1 MPSFANYLFS
11 PTYHLNI
18 AHYFLIFLF
27 ASSYP
32 HTSKLSFGDALP
44 SVKPCIDEERR
55 ALFAFKQNL
64 TDPSGR
70 LSSWVGQ
77 ACCKWKGISCNNI
90 TGHVEK
96 IDLQNTYTYTLSVF
110 DGEWDEMEN
119 SSLGGEINPSLLSL
133 KLLSHLDLSMND
145 FQGIPIPTF
154 FGQLKSLRYLN
165 LSYASFGGEIP
176 AHLGNL
182 SDLNYLDLSEE
193 SYYSSLELPFNSLNG
208 LSNLSSLKY
217 LNLEGVNLSNTGVSL
232 VIVLNKFPSLLE
244 LHLPACQIKSLP
256 ISLGNVNFT
265 SLLTLDMSY
274 NDLKFPFPEW
284 FFNLS
289 SLRKLYLSSNFLGGP
304 VPSEFQSLKSLQA
317 LDLSFNDLLGQIPK
331 FLGNFCNLKT
341 LNLANNQFEGGIQEL
356 LGGLSS
362 CPNSELESLDLS
374 SNNLKSQLPASIGML
389 HNLKYL
395 KLYINDMSGSIPE
408 SLGQLA
414 ELVHLDLSFNP
425 WKGFL
430 TEAHFIN
437 LTRLEYIALG
447 RVDPYP
453 NMSIPLSFKVSYNW
467 VPPFMLHTINIGN
480 CKVGPAFGSW
490 LQSQTD
496 LVFVKLR
503 ATGISDSIPEDWFMK
518 ISSQVK
524 YLDLSYNQIHGKL
537 PLQLK
542 FPNAVLLDLS
552 HNQFDGPIPLWSGD
566 NVVRFKL
573 ETNSF
578 SGPIPLNLDQ
588 KFPKLESLYLAENH
602 LNGTIPTSI
611 CNMKHLLVLSLRNN
625 KLSGEFPQAWSL
637 LTKIMI
643 LDVAYNNLSGNLPSS
658 MGASGT
664 LFLLKMNNNN
674 FEGEI
679 PFSLQTCTSLRNIDL
694 GDNRF
699 TGEIPPWIGSTAFSV
714 STLRLRS
721 NFLSGHIPQ
730 QLCNL
735 GYLHILDLA
744 HNSFSGTI
752 PKCLNNLTGLRIFN
766 DSFYNIYLEYDQQTT
781 VMRGRELQ
789 LNTSLAYVKSIDLSS
804 NRFVGEIPQEIC
816 SLVLLRNLNLSMNQ
830 FSGSIPS
837 KIGNLSQLDTLLI
850 SHSTKLSG
858 QIPQSLS
865 SLTFLSNLNLS
876 YNNLSGE
883 IPLGNQ
889 LQALPDSSIYEG
901 NSFLCGFPL
910 STKCSKDDTST
921 PKDPIDNND
930 NRDGNE
936 KLWFYMS
943 MALGFIVGFWV
954 VCGTLIVKKSW
965 RYAYFQWFDDIKE
978 KIYGERDSSRKEI

>member
-1 MPSFANYLFS
+1 M
-11 PTYHLNI
+11 
-18 AHYFLIFLF
+18 
-27 ASSYP
+27 
-32 HTSKLSFGDALP
+32 
-44 SVKPCIDEERR
+44 DEERW
-55 ALFAFKQNL
+55 ALLAFKQNL

-77 ACCKWKGISCNNI
+77 ACCQWKGISCNNI

-110 DGEWDEMEN
+110 DGEWEEMEK

-133 KLLSHLDLSMND
+133 KLLTHLDLSRND
-145 FQGIPIPTF
+145 FEGIPIPTF
-154 FGQLKSLRYLN
+154 FGHLKSLRYLN

-193 SYYSSLELPFNSLNG
+193 SDYSSLELPFNSLNR

-217 LNLEGVNLSNTGVSL
+217 LNLEGVD
-232 VIVLNKFPSLLE
+232 LNN
-244 LHLPACQIKSLP
+244 I
-256 ISLGNVNFT
+256 G
-265 SLLTLDMSY
+265 
-274 NDLKFPFPEW
+274 FPFPGW

-289 SLRKLYLSSNFLGGP
+289 SLRKLDLSGNLLAGP
-304 VPSEFQSLKSLQA
+304 VPSEFESLQSLEA
-317 LDLSFNDLLGQIPK
+317 LDLSFNDLAGQIPK
-331 FLGNFCNLKT
+331 FFGNFCNLKT

-374 SNNLKSQLPASIGML
+374 SNKLKSQLPASVGML

-395 KLYINDMSGSIPE
+395 NLYNNDMSGSIPK
-408 SLGQLA
+408 SLGQLS
-414 ELVHLDLSFNP
+414 ELVHLDLSLNS
-425 WKGFL
+425 WEGFL
-430 TEAHFIN
+430 TEAHFTN
-437 LTRLEYIALG
+437 LTRLKYFSLG
-447 RVDPYP
+447 KVIP
-453 NMSIPLSFKVSYNW
+453 NPTLPIPLIFNVSYEW
-467 VPPFMLHTINIGN
+467 VPPFKLHKINIGN
-480 CKVGPAFGSW
+480 CKVGPAFGAW
-490 LQSQTD
+490 LQSQTQ
-496 LVFVKLR
+496 LVFVKLSS
-503 ATGISDSIPEDWFMK
+503 TGISDSIPEDWFMK
-518 ISSQVK
+518 LSSQIE
-524 YLDLSYNQIHGKL
+524 YLDLSSNQIRGKL

-542 FPNAVLLDLS
+542 LPNALLLDLS

-578 SGPIPLNLDQ
+578 SGTIPLNFDQ
-588 KFPKLESLYLAENH
+588 KFPKLESFYLAENH
-602 LNGTIPTSI
+602 LHGIIPPSI
-611 CNMKHLLVLSLRNN
+611 CNMKHLYVLSLRNN

-637 LTKIMI
+637 LPHVTIV
-643 LDVAYNNLSGNLPSS
+643 DVAYNNLSGNLPSS
-658 MGASGT
+658 MGDSGS
-664 LFLLKMNNNN
+664 LFMLKMNNNN

-679 PFSLQTCTSLRNIDL
+679 PFSLQTCTALRNIDL
-694 GDNRF
+694 GNNRF
-699 TGEIPPWIGSTAFSV
+699 TGEIPPWIGSTALSV

-735 GYLHILDLA
+735 AYLHILDLA
-744 HNSFSGTI
+744 HNWFSGTI

-766 DSFYNIYLEYDQQTT
+766 DSFYDIYLEYDQQTT

-804 NRFVGEIPQEIC
+804 NRFEGEIPQEIC

-830 FSGSIPS
+830 FSGNIPS
-837 KIGNLSQLDTLLI
+837 KIGNLSQLDTLDL
-850 SHSTKLSG
+850 SLNHLSG

-901 NSFLCGFPL
+901 NPFLCGFPL
-910 STKCSKDDTST
+910 STKCSKDNTST
-921 PKDPIDNND
+921 PKDPTDND
-930 NRDGNE
+930 NGDGNY

-943 MALGFIVGFWV
+943 MALGFIVGFWS

-965 RYAYFQWFDDIKE
+965 RYAYFRWFDDMKE
-978 KIYGERDSSRKEI
+978 KFYGESDSS

>member
-1 MPSFANYLFS
+1 M
-11 PTYHLNI
+11 
-18 AHYFLIFLF
+18 
-27 ASSYP
+27 
-32 HTSKLSFGDALP
+32 
-44 SVKPCIDEERR
+44 DEERH
-55 ALFAFKQNL
+55 ALLAFKQDL

-77 ACCKWKGISCNNI
+77 ACCQWKGISCNNI
-90 TGHVEK
+90 TGHIEK

-110 DGEWDEMEN
+110 DGEWEEMEK

-133 KLLSHLDLSMND
+133 KLLTHLDLSRND
-145 FQGIPIPTF
+145 FEGIPIPTF

-182 SDLNYLDLSEE
+182 SNLNYLDLSEE
-193 SYYSSLELPFNSLNG
+193 SDYSSLELPSNTLNE

-217 LNLEGVNLSNTGVSL
+217 LNLEGVDLSNTEVTL
-232 VIVLNKFPSLLE
+232 INVLSKLPSLLE

-265 SLLTLDMSY
+265 SLLILDVSH
-274 NDLKFPFPEW
+274 NDLRFPFPEW

-289 SLRKLYLSSNFLGGP
+289 SLRKLYLSGNSFSAP
-304 VPSEFQSLKSLQA
+304 VPSEFESLKSLEA
-317 LDLSFNDLLGQIPK
+317 LDLSFNDLSGQIPK
-331 FLGNFCNLKT
+331 LFGNFCNLKT

-374 SNNLKSQLPASIGML
+374 SNNLKSQLPSSVGML

-395 KLYINDMSGSIPE
+395 NLYNNDMSGSIPE
-408 SLGQLA
+408 SLGQLS

-425 WKGFL
+425 WEGFL

-447 RVDPYP
+447 RVDPHP
-453 NMSIPLSFKVSYNW
+453 TLPIPLIFKVSYNW

-480 CKVGPAFGSW
+480 CQVRPAFGAW
-490 LQSQTD
+490 LQSQTE

-503 ATGISDSIPEDWFMK
+503 ATGISDFIPEDWFMK
-518 ISSQVK
+518 ISSQVE

-537 PLQLK
+537 PSQMK

-552 HNQFDGPIPLWSGD
+552 HNQFDGPIPLWSAD

-588 KFPKLESLYLAENH
+588 RFPKLESLYLAENH

-611 CNMKHLLVLSLRNN
+611 CNMKNLLVLSLRNN

-637 LTKIMI
+637 LPHIMI
-643 LDVAYNNLSGNLPSS
+643 VDVAYNNLSGNLPSS
-658 MGASGT
+658 MGASGS
-664 LFLLKMNNNN
+664 LFMLKMNNNN

-699 TGEIPPWIGSTAFSV
+699 TGKIPPWIGSTAFLV

-721 NFLSGHIPQ
+721 NFFVGHIPQ

-752 PKCLNNLTGLRIFN
+752 PKCLNNLTGLRIW
-766 DSFYNIYLEYDQQTT
+766 DYSQYEIYLDYDQQTT
-781 VMRGRELQ
+781 ITKGRALQ
-789 LNTSLAYVKSIDLSS
+789 LNTSLASVKNIDLSS
-804 NRFVGEIPQEIC
+804 NSLEGEIPQEIC
-816 SLVLLRNLNLSMNQ
+816 SLVLLWNLNLSMNRL
-830 FSGSIPS
+830 SGSIPIE
-837 KIGNLSQLDTLLI
+837 IGNLLQLQTLDL
-850 SHSTKLSG
+850 SLNHLSG
-858 QIPQSLS
+858 RIPQGLS

-889 LQALPDSSIYEG
+889 LRALPYPSIYEG
-901 NSFLCGFPL
+901 NPLLCGFPL
-910 STKCSKDDTST
+910 LTNCSKDTST
-921 PKDPIDNND
+921 PKDPND
-930 NRDGNE
+930 NGDGND
-936 KLWFYMS
+936 KLWFCVS
-943 MALGFIVGFWV
+943 MALGFIVGFWG
-954 VCGTLIVKKSW
+954 VCGTLIMKKSW
-965 RYAYFQWFDDIKE
+965 RYAYFRWFDDIKD
-978 KIYGERDSSRKEI
+978 KAALAIAVKVATLQRKL

>member
-1 MPSFANYLFS
+1 MASFANYLFS
-11 PTYHLNI
+11 PTYHLYI
-18 AHYFLIFLF
+18 THGFLILFL

-32 HTSKLSFGDALP
+32 HTSKLSFGVALP
-44 SVKPCIDEERR
+44 SVKPCMDEERH
-55 ALFAFKQNL
+55 ALLDFKQDL

-77 ACCKWKGISCNNI
+77 TCCQWKGISCNNI

-110 DGEWDEMEN
+110 DGEWEEMEK
-119 SSLGGEINPSLLSL
+119 SSLGGKINPSLLSL
-133 KLLSHLDLSMND
+133 KLLSHLDLSRND
-145 FQGIPIPTF
+145 FEGIPIPTF

-176 AHLGNL
+176 ALLGNL
-182 SDLNYLDLSEE
+182 SNLNYLDLSEE
-193 SYYSSLELPFNSLNG
+193 SDYSSLELPSNSLNE

-217 LNLEGVNLSNTGVSL
+217 LNLEGVDLSNTGMTL
-232 VIVLNKFPSLLE
+232 VNVLSKLPSLLE
-244 LHLPACQIKSLP
+244 LHLPACQIKNLP

-265 SLLTLDMSY
+265 SLLILDMSY
-274 NDLKFPFPEW
+274 NDLRFPFPEW

-289 SLRKLYLSSNFLGGP
+289 SLRKLDLSGNFFSAP
-304 VPSEFQSLKSLQA
+304 VPSEFESLKSLEA
-317 LDLSFNDLLGQIPK
+317 LDLSFNDLAGQIPN
-331 FLGNFCNLKT
+331 FFGNFCNLKT
-341 LNLANNQFEGGIQEL
+341 LSLANNQFEGGIQEL

-362 CPNSELESLDLS
+362 CPNSELGSLDLS
-374 SNNLKSQLPASIGML
+374 SNKLKSQLPASVGML

-395 KLYINDMSGSIPE
+395 NLYNNDMSGSIPE
-408 SLGQLA
+408 SLGQLS

-425 WKGFL
+425 WEGFL

-437 LTRLEYIALG
+437 LTRLEHIALG

-453 NMSIPLSFKVSYNW
+453 NKSIPLSFKVSYNW

-480 CKVGPAFGSW
+480 CQVGPAFGAW
-490 LQSQTD
+490 LQSQTE

-518 ISSQVK
+518 ISSQVE

-537 PLQLK
+537 PSQMK

-566 NVVRFKL
+566 SVVRFKL

-588 KFPKLESLYLAENH
+588 RFPKLESLYLAENH

-611 CNMKHLLVLSLRNN
+611 CNMKNLLVLSLRNN

-637 LTKIMI
+637 LPHIMI
-643 LDVAYNNLSGNLPSS
+643 VDVAYNNLSGNLPSS
-658 MGASGT
+658 MGASGS
-664 LFLLKMNNNN
+664 LFMLKMNNNN

-699 TGEIPPWIGSTAFSV
+699 TGKIPPWIGSTAFLV

-721 NFLSGHIPQ
+721 NFFVGHIPQ

-735 GYLHILDLA
+735 AYLHILDLA

-752 PKCLNNLTGLRIFN
+752 PKCLNNLTGLIIFN
-766 DSFYNIYLEYDQQTT
+766 YSMYNIYFEYDQQTT
-781 VMRGRELQ
+781 IMKGRALQ
-789 LNTSLAYVKSIDLSS
+789 LNTSLASVKSIDLSS
-804 NRFVGEIPQEIC
+804 NSLEGEIPREIC
-816 SLVLLRNLNLSMNQ
+816 SLVLLLNLNLSMNRL
-830 FSGSIPS
+830 SGSIPTE
-837 KIGNLSQLDTLLI
+837 IGNLLELEILDLSLN
-850 SHSTKLSG
+850 HLSG
-858 QIPQSLS
+858 RIPQGLS

-889 LQALPDSSIYEG
+889 LRALPYPSIYEG
-901 NSFLCGFPL
+901 NPLLCGFPL
-910 STKCSKDDTST
+910 STNCSKDTST
-921 PKDPIDNND
+921 PKDPND
-930 NRDGNE
+930 NGDGND
-936 KLWFYMS
+936 KLWFCVS
-943 MALGFIVGFWV
+943 MALGFIVGFWG
-954 VCGTLIVKKSW
+954 VCGTLIMKKSW
-965 RYAYFQWFDDIKE
+965 RYAYFRWFDDIKD
-978 KIYGERDSSRKEI
+978 KAALAIAVKVATLQRKL